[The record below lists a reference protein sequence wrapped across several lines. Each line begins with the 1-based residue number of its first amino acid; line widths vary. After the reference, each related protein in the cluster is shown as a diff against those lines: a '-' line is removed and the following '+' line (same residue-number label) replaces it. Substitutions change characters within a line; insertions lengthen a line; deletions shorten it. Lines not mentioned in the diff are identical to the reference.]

1 LRPFSNK
8 TIGLVDYKSSAAERM
23 QEAIILQSAMLAKI
37 LKIMES
43 IRSSFSKSLMAS
55 INCSGLALPPMS
67 KKFAGDPP

>member
-1 LRPFSNK
+1 
-8 TIGLVDYKSSAAERM
+8 M

-43 IRSSFSKSLMAS
+43 IRSSFSRSLMAS